1 MRLRITFAKTEPMR
15 YTSHLDLHRTWERA
29 IRRAGLPLAY
39 SQGFNRH
46 PRLQLAMALPLGFT
60 SNCEL
65 LDAWF
70 ETGLDLPPV
79 RAALERAAPPG
90 LQVLAV
96 ERVDLLAPPLQT
108 QVRSAGYIAALLDP
122 VSDLDSRLD
131 ALLEVN
137 KLSRERRGKAYDL
150 RPLIE
155 VLSMIAPDE
164 AGNAQLYMQLAAREG
179 QTGRPE
185 EVLLALDIPPE
196 SARVHRTQL
205 ILAESLDQD
214 LLPARTQ
221 E

>member
-1 MRLRITFAKTEPMR
+1 MRLRITFAKTESMR

-70 ETGLDLPPV
+70 VTALDLPPV

-96 ERVDLLAPPLQT
+96 ERVDQLAPPLQT

-131 ALLEVN
+131 ALLEVK
-137 KLSRERRGKAYDL
+137 KLPRERRGKAYDL

-196 SARVHRTQL
+196 SARVNRTQL